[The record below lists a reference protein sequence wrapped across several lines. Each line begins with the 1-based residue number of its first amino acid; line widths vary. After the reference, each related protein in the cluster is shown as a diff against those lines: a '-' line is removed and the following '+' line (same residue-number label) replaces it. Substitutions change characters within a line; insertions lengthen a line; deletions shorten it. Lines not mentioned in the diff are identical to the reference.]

1 MKMPDLKTSD
11 LKIEDLIPHRDRLR
25 LIDEIVDLDD
35 QTAVTRSLVAA
46 SWPAAGP
53 DGVDPVILIELTA
66 QSAAVCIGA
75 RRKRQGKKS
84 ASLGWIVGIKS
95 ADFLVEK
102 VPLRSVVQTRVR
114 LLYSIEGYSVFEG
127 IAETGGETLARV
139 QIQVFGEEGNGEGKT
154 ES

>member
-1 MKMPDLKTSD
+1 MKTTN

-35 QTAVTRSLVAA
+35 QTAVTRSLAA
-46 SWPAAGP
+46 SSWPTAGP

-139 QIQVFGEEGNGEGKT
+139 QIQVFGEEGNGEGKK